1 MTTETTEEVTPETA
15 ENAEAENSEIFESY
29 AGSETFTK
37 NDFEKLRKEN
47 AKYRTRA
54 KDLEKKFSDAEIKL
68 SEKSV
73 SAEEKSR
80 QILGELDSLK
90 EAKKIADAALKQ
102 VAEIK
107 ESNKNRII
115 KLELKAAAIKEGV
128 AVDLDAVMKLGK
140 MDILKLSSDEEVTGV
155 DDFFKD
161 FKARYP
167 NLFVQPN
174 TANPNLRIPN
184 PSLDRKKRPVDD
196 LDNKDY
202 KKQKEGFLSEHGGI
216 R

>member
-1 MTTETTEEVTPETA
+1 M
-15 ENAEAENSEIFESY
+15 
-29 AGSETFTK
+29 
-37 NDFEKLRKEN
+37 
-47 AKYRTRA
+47 
-54 KDLEKKFSDAEIKL
+54 
-68 SEKSV
+68 
-73 SAEEKSR
+73 
-80 QILGELDSLK
+80 
-90 EAKKIADAALKQ
+90 
-102 VAEIK
+102 AEIK